1 MEPIYKVIDLKKSF
15 PAKSRGF
22 FKGPGRITP
31 AVDGVSFEVYKGE
44 TFGIVG
50 ESGCGKTTL
59 ARLMLRLIEPTDGRI
74 FYAGREITRLKPA
87 EMKALR
93 RKMQMIF
100 QDPYGSLNPKKNIL
114 EIVAEPLQVHG
125 LARGANLEEK
135 VRQAL
140 TMVDLP
146 DNDDFLSK
154 MPEELSGGQRQR
166 IGIARALVIGAEFII
181 GDEPVSMLDASV
193 KAGIIALL
201 TDLKQKKELTYI
213 FITHEIGLAY
223 HICDRIA
230 VMYRGRIVE
239 LGRAEAVIQQP
250 LHPYTGLLMQ
260 AIPPLQPDTLWAKDL
275 QKTGDAFSGGQ
286 LDQGCRFRARC
297 PRAVEICGRQ
307 EPALKEIQPGRFA
320 ACEIS
325 LEDRL

>member
-1 MEPIYKVIDLKKSF
+1 MEPIYKVVDLKKSF
-15 PAKSRGF
+15 PAKSQGF
-22 FKGPGRITP
+22 FKSPGRMVP

-59 ARLMLRLIEPTDGRI
+59 ARLMLRLIEPTNGSI

-100 QDPYGSLNPKKNIL
+100 QDPYDSLNPKKNIL
-114 EIVAEPLQVHG
+114 EIIAEPLKVHG
-125 LARGANLEEK
+125 LARDGSLEEK
-135 VRQAL
+135 VQQAL
-140 TMVDLP
+140 TLVDLP
-146 DNDDFLSK
+146 NNEDFLSK

-166 IGIARALVIGAEFII
+166 IGIARALIIGSEFII

-230 VMYRGRIVE
+230 VMYRGKIME
-239 LGRAEAVIQQP
+239 MGQAEAVIRQP

-260 AIPPLQPDTLWAKDL
+260 AIPPLQPDSLWAKDL

-286 LDQGCRFRARC
+286 LDQGCRFRTRC
-297 PRAVEICGRQ
+297 PRVEETCRQQ
-307 EPALKEIQPGRFA
+307 EPALKEIQPGRFV
-320 ACEIS
+320 ACGGE
-325 LEDRL
+325 EADRL